1 MKICFFA
8 RLLALLVLLGGL
20 SVLSYAEGWNY
31 RIGEAAPAFKLTSLD
46 GKPVSL
52 ADYQGKIV
60 VISFMTS
67 WCPFCNAAAPNFYQ
81 IGKQY
86 QDKGVETLIVDLR
99 EEKGPISEFV
109 KKHNLSCPVVLDTD
123 GKIAERYA
131 PPPTFA
137 PDLMR
142 DSVMVASFLIIDKQ
156 GEIQFLSLND
166 DTAKFDAKLIK
177 LRARL
182 DKLLAEK

>member
-1 MKICFFA
+1 
-8 RLLALLVLLGGL
+8 
-20 SVLSYAEGWNY
+20 
-31 RIGEAAPAFKLTSLD
+31 
-46 GKPVSL
+46 
-52 ADYQGKIV
+52 
-60 VISFMTS
+60 
-67 WCPFCNAAAPNFYQ
+67 
-81 IGKQY
+81 
-86 QDKGVETLIVDLR
+86 VDLR

-131 PPPTFA
+131 PLPTFA

-142 DSVMVASFLIIDKQ
+142 CDSSVMIASFLIIDKQ
-156 GEIQFLSLND
+156 REIQLLSLND
-166 DTAKFDAKLIK
+166 GTAKFDAKLTK

>member
-1 MKICFFA
+1 MKTSVLA
-8 RLLALLVLLGGL
+8 RLFALPVVLVWL
-20 SVLSYAEGWNY
+20 SVMSYAGGWNY
-31 RIGEAAPAFKLTSLD
+31 RIGETAPAFKLTSLD
-46 GKPVSL
+46 GKSVSL
-52 ADYQGKIV
+52 EDYQGRIV
-60 VISFMTS
+60 VMSFLNS
-67 WCPFCNAAAPNFYQ
+67 WCPFSNAAAPSFDR

-86 QDKGVETLIVDLR
+86 HEQGVETLIVGVR
-99 EEKGPISEFV
+99 EDKGAISEFV
-109 KKHNLSCPVVLDTD
+109 RKHNLSCPVVLDSD

-137 PDLMR
+137 PDMMR
-142 DSVMVASFLIIDKQ
+142 DAVMVASFLIIDKQ

-166 DTAKFDAKLIK
+166 DMAKFDASLTK